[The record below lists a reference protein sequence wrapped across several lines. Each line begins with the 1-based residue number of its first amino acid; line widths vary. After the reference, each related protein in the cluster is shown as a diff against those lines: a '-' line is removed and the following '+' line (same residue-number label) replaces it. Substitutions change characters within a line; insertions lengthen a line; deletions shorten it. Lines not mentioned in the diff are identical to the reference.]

1 MTSVQTGQSME
12 QNATERS
19 PLRGLTGPRW
29 DAYPDLTDG
38 GQDMAIVV
46 ERDRALARPLVALGE
61 MGWMAVAAAAS
72 LGAGAV
78 HASAIGVHSE
88 HRQAA
93 LAFTVVAALQ
103 LGWGLLALLRPGRLL
118 VAIGA
123 AVNLGALVG
132 FALAKTSGISWVD
145 GLEEAEAV
153 QTADGLAAGLAV
165 VAVVAAIGHLSGR
178 ARSSLRSS
186 PLLTGTAA
194 LVVAALAVPA
204 MVSAGTHSHS
214 GGHDDA
220 EHAHDEP
227 GASAAP
233 EAEVASVV
241 PPKPYHPDLP
251 IDLGGVEGVTPRQQ
265 AAAENLLSAT
275 ILGLP
280 QFADPT
286 EIEAMGFVS
295 IGDGFLGHE
304 HYLNAANMSDDRIL
318 DPSRPESLVFDTSVT
333 PKKLVAAMYML
344 NPGDTLD
351 DVPELGGALTQW
363 HVHDNLC
370 FTGARVSG
378 LTDANGEC
386 APPSV
391 KGPETPM
398 IHVWITPHP
407 CGPFAALEGIAGGTV
422 PEGEEPLCDHAHG

>member
-1 MTSVQTGQSME
+1 
-12 QNATERS
+12 
-19 PLRGLTGPRW
+19 
-29 DAYPDLTDG
+29 
-38 GQDMAIVV
+38 MAIAV
-46 ERDRALARPLVALGE
+46 EGDRALTRPLVALGE
-61 MGWMAVAAAAS
+61 MGWMALAAAAS

-93 LAFTVVAALQ
+93 LTFTVLAVLQ
-103 LGWGLLALLRPGRLL
+103 LGWGFLALVRPGRLL
-118 VAIGA
+118 VAWGGA
-123 AVNLGALVG
+123 INLAALGG
-132 FALAKTSGISWVD
+132 FALAKAKGISWVD

-165 VAVVAAIGHLSGR
+165 VAVVATAGHLSGR
-178 ARSSLRSS
+178 ARSALQSV
-186 PLLTGTAA
+186 PWLTGTAA
-194 LVVAALAVPA
+194 LVVAAVSVPA

-214 GGHDDA
+214 SGHDDA
-220 EHAHDEP
+220 APAHHDAP
-227 GASAAP
+227 AADAADARPASA
-233 EAEVASVV
+233 V

-275 ILGLP
+275 ILALP
-280 QFADPT
+280 QFADPE

-295 IGDGFLGHE
+295 IGDGALGHE
-304 HYLNAANMSDDRIL
+304 HYLNPANMSDDRIL

-333 PKKLVAAMYML
+333 PKKLVAAMYMM
-344 NPGDTLD
+344 NQGDTLD

-363 HVHDNLC
+363 HIHDNLC
-370 FTGARVSG
+370 FTGPRVSG

-386 APPSV
+386 APPST

-398 IHVWITPHP
+398 IHVWVTPHP
-407 CGPFAALEGIAGGTV
+407 CGPFAALEGVAGGTV